1 MAQVELVQFIPQTG
15 RYLIYY
21 PKNYELHEDDDSI
34 VTISANDGNSTM
46 TISGYEVEGEADA
59 AVIEQFLSDIT
70 SSYEILSEPKIGE
83 FGEGIR
89 IEATYIKDDNKWI
102 WKIFSLGNAIV
113 VVSIN
118 SEEELSPE
126 QLGLYEFMLQN
137 MEVHPD

>member
-21 PKNYELHEDDDSI
+21 PKNYELHEDEDSI
-34 VTISANDGNSTM
+34 VTISPNDGNSTM

-59 AVIEQFLSDIT
+59 TVIEQFLSGIT
-70 SSYEILSEPKIGE
+70 SSYELTSELKLGE
-83 FGEGIR
+83 FGEGIK
-89 IEATYIKDDNKWI
+89 IEATFKKGENKWL
-102 WKIFSLGNAIV
+102 WKIFSLGNAMV

-118 SEEELSPE
+118 SEDVLNSE

-137 MEVHPD
+137 MEVYPD